1 MISNILLLIL
11 IVISVALS
19 CWARVEEDKFRRLRE
34 EKTRKESELERR
46 LYELSILQEVSDRI
60 GYSLNVE
67 KLAQIITGSLGRLL
81 EYSTVSYLLVGT
93 EKVVFHCQVEE
104 SVSLEFVKDVKQRM
118 RDSFE
123 ALQPG
128 TLSSLSQD
136 EAILGNVLSEENEA
150 PVRSFF
156 NIPLV
161 VAEKPVGILTVA
173 STKAGLYREEEMTIL
188 YKIVERSTAAVSR
201 LQTILRTEKG
211 KLEAIVQSLADGIIT
226 VDSDLRLLIINP
238 RALNIL
244 NLQDKESV
252 NILDVIDATHQK
264 FSLRQAFEEAILT
277 KKEVISNEITL
288 DDHVYQSLVSPVLLE
303 DQVLGA
309 VCLLHDLT
317 RERELEKLRQ
327 DFTSMIVHDLRGPLT
342 VLVGTADTLTR
353 HHTKLGQAKM
363 KKLLTQMKE
372 SAQGMIGEVSEL
384 LDVARME
391 EGKFEIKKRVFNLR
405 ELLLEKAKFFTPLA
419 ESKGLELQTKLP
431 QRLAKVNGDREQL
444 NRVLDNLLGNAIKFT
459 AKGTVTL
466 GARGGKKGI
475 EVFVQDTGSGI
486 GAEEQ
491 TRLFTKFGKLK
502 GSGSGLGLAIA
513 KGIVEAHRGK
523 IWVESREGRGSK
535 FTFTLPRTL

>member
-1 MISNILLLIL
+1 MTSNILLLIL
-11 IVISVALS
+11 IVISVTLL
-19 CWARVEEDKFRRLRE
+19 CWARAVEDKFRRLRE
-34 EKTRKESELERR
+34 EKMRKESELERR
-46 LYELSILQEVSDRI
+46 LYELSVLQEVSDRI
-60 GYSLNVE
+60 GYSLDVE

-81 EYSTVSYLLVGT
+81 EYSTVSYLLVGA
-93 EKVVFHCQVEE
+93 ENVSFHCQVEE
-104 SVSLEFVKDVKQRM
+104 SVSSEFVKDVKQRM

-128 TLSSLSQD
+128 TISSLSQD

-156 NIPLV
+156 NIPLII
-161 VAEKPVGILTVA
+161 AEKPVGILTVA
-173 STKAGLYREEEMTIL
+173 STKVGLYREEEMTIL
-188 YKIVERSTAAVSR
+188 YKIVERATAAVSK

-238 RALNIL
+238 RALRIL
-244 NLQDKESV
+244 NLQDKKAV

-264 FSLRQAFEEAILT
+264 FSLRRAFEEAILT
-277 KKEVISNEITL
+277 KKEVISNDITL
-288 DDHVYQSLVSPVLLE
+288 GDNIYQSLVSPVLLE

-327 DFTSMIVHDLRGPLT
+327 DFTSMVVHDLRGPLT

-353 HHTKLGQAKM
+353 HHAKLGPAKM
-363 KKLLTQMKE
+363 KKLLAQMKG

-391 EGKFEIKKRVFNLR
+391 EGKFKIKKSAFNLR
-405 ELLLEKAKFFTPLA
+405 ELLLEKAKFFTPSA
-419 ESKGLELQTKLP
+419 ESKELKLQTKLP

-444 NRVLDNLLGNAIKFT
+444 GRVLDNLLGNAIKFT
-459 AKGTVTL
+459 DQGVVIL
-466 GARGGKKGI
+466 GAKGGKKGI
-475 EVFVQDTGSGI
+475 EVFVRDTGPGI
-486 GAEEQ
+486 SAEEQ
-491 TRLFTKFGKLK
+491 TQLFTKFGKLR
-502 GSGSGLGLAIA
+502 GAGSGLGLAIA
-513 KGIVEAHRGK
+513 KGIVEAHGGE
-523 IWVESREGRGSK
+523 IWVESKKGKGSK
-535 FTFTLPRTL
+535 FIFTLPRS